1 MAIDEGHT
9 ERANVISGS
18 NPESVLRLV
27 LQGTNTGLWTWNM
40 RSDAVTWSPECYA
53 LLGLAPDKVEP
64 TGGVFFDLIHP
75 DDLDRFQQAIAT
87 AIEQRVSFHCE
98 FRVVTNDTTK
108 WLENRGRA
116 QYEADGTPF
125 EMIGTVTDITE
136 RKLAEQRQHE
146 LLTRLEESEARHTSA
161 MMAGGLAAWEYDVR
175 TGRNVWDEHLSRLM
189 GVPADSAAPMAD
201 NWLDFV
207 HPGDRPRVE
216 AEFQAALN
224 GAEQFVSEFRVRRLD
239 GAVRW
244 FASVAAVLRAPDG
257 SVTRVAGVVQDLT
270 ERHTAAEKLAR
281 ADAQVRAE
289 RDLLAQLLDAIPI
302 IVTRYD
308 ASVSR
313 VLVNRQFTATLGWT
327 SDDLLR
333 QSAMELCYPD
343 PAIRAEASAFMERV
357 NDGWREVPTRTKDGR
372 VRQVLWSNIALGSDL
387 RVGVG
392 VDVTEQRN
400 VEQQLETLI
409 AQLKEADRQK
419 DAFLATL
426 SHELRNPLAPI
437 LTAAQLLGSPAI
449 DQQKAEWARTV
460 IQRQV
465 RHLGLL
471 LDDLLD
477 AARVTQNKV
486 VLKRTRVDI
495 ASVVDAAVESARPLI
510 DRYNHRLVISLP
522 AEPPLLDGD
531 PLRLAQVFANLLTN
545 AAKYTDPGGR
555 IELTAA
561 VTSGALLLEVHDN
574 GMGISAAERSR
585 IFTMF
590 AQLAGTRHRSEGG
603 LGIGLALVKG
613 LVELHGGS
621 VAVHSAGQGQGS
633 TFSVRL
639 PLPTEAGEDAATTS
653 SAHQASSG
661 CRILVAD
668 DSRDGADALCLLLEL
683 SGHDVRV
690 AYDGVSALALAQS
703 HRPAVAIID
712 IGMPDLDGYGV
723 ARALRAEPWGRSLLL
738 IAMTGWGQDS
748 DKAAARQAGFDEHL
762 TKPVDPGRLEQMVAT
777 RQDRTG

>member
-1 MAIDEGHT
+1 MAIDEVHT
-9 ERANVISGS
+9 QRADVISGS
-18 NPESVLRLV
+18 NSESLLSLV
-27 LQGTNTGLWTWNM
+27 LQGTNTGLWMWNM
-40 RSDAVTWSPECYA
+40 RSDAVTWSPQCYE
-53 LLGLAPDKVEP
+53 LLGLAPDTFEP
-64 TGGVFFDLIHP
+64 TGAVFFDLIHP
-75 DDLDRFQQAIAT
+75 DDLDRFQQALAS
-87 AIEQRVSFHCE
+87 AIEQRASLHCE
-98 FRVVTNDTTK
+98 FRVVTNGSAK
-108 WLENRGRA
+108 WIENRGRA
-116 QYEADGTPF
+116 QYDADGEAL

-136 RKLAEQRQHE
+136 RKLAEQRQRE
-146 LLTRLEESEARHTSA
+146 LLNRLEESEARRTSA

-175 TGRNVWDEHLSRLM
+175 TGRNTWDAHLSGLM
-189 GVPADSAAPMAD
+189 GVPADSSAMAD
-201 NWLDFV
+201 DWLDFV
-207 HPGDRPRVE
+207 HPDDRPRVE
-216 AEFQAALN
+216 AEFQAAVN

-239 GAVRW
+239 GAERW
-244 FASVAAVLRAPDG
+244 FANVAAVLRAPDG
-257 SVTRVAGVVQDLT
+257 SVARVAGVVQDLT
-270 ERHTAAEKLAR
+270 ERHTGAEKLAR

-289 RDLLAQLLDAIPI
+289 RDLLAQLLDAIPV

-313 VLVNRQFTATLGWT
+313 VLVNRQFTVTLGWT

-333 QSAMELCYPD
+333 QSAMDLCYPD
-343 PAIRAEASAFMERV
+343 PEIRAEADAFMERV
-357 NDGWREVPTRTKDGR
+357 NDGWREIPTRAQDGR
-372 VRQVLWSNIALGSDL
+372 VRQVLWTNIALGSDL

-400 VEQQLETLI
+400 VEEQLETLI

-437 LTAAQLLGSPAI
+437 LTAAELLGAPAI
-449 DQQKAEWARTV
+449 DQKRAEWARAV

-495 ASVVDAAVESARPLI
+495 ASVVDAAVESARPLF

-522 AEPPLLDGD
+522 ATPPQLDAD
-531 PLRLAQVFANLLTN
+531 PLRLAQVIANLLTN

-561 VTSGALLLEVHDN
+561 VTAGELLLEVHDN
-574 GMGISAAERSR
+574 GMGISALDRSR
-585 IFTMF
+585 VFTMF

-621 VAVHSAGQGQGS
+621 VAVDSPGQGHGS

-639 PLPTEAGEDAATTS
+639 PLPTETHDNAAPPTIAQEPS
-653 SAHQASSG
+653 KG
-661 CRILVAD
+661 RRVLVAD
-668 DSRDGADALCLLLEL
+668 DNRDGADGLCMLLEL

-703 HRPAVAIID
+703 HRPEVAIID

-723 ARALRAEPWGRSLLL
+723 
-738 IAMTGWGQDS
+738 
-748 DKAAARQAGFDEHL
+748 
-762 TKPVDPGRLEQMVAT
+762 
-777 RQDRTG
+777 